1 MTWNA
6 VASNTRA
13 VDSRLAEL
21 SQTIDAVDLGR
32 RIRMARIAAG
42 MTQSQ
47 ATAGEVTAAHLSRI
61 EDGQRRPDSHLLER
75 MATRMGTTLH
85 QLLTGLTTHEARGLE
100 LQVENAAIALAL
112 GDPGEALRIATT
124 AVGLLENYGDEALM
138 ASAKRVQAM
147 AHLAAKEPGTA
158 ARILENLVAATTP
171 DVNTLRALIAL
182 CHCYRELDQFARAI
196 AVAQRAERMI
206 AELGIDGLT
215 ENLQLAAAVAGVHLR
230 LGDLSTATTVCRRAL
245 DAVAV
250 DMPPKSQAKL
260 YWRAS
265 TSEATSNGAT
275 PAAIEL
281 AKVALTLVD
290 LGDGRSSVEHVLA
303 EVAAA
308 HGAASRP
315 FAGHG

>member
-1 MTWNA
+1 
-6 VASNTRA
+6 
-13 VDSRLAEL
+13 VDPFLAAL
-21 SQTIDAVDLGR
+21 SQSIDAIELGR
-32 RIRMARIAAG
+32 RIRTARIAAG

-47 ATAGEVTAAHLSRI
+47 ATGGEVTAAYLSRI

-100 LQVENAAIALAL
+100 LQIENAAISLAL
-112 GDPGEALRIATT
+112 GDPGEAMRISTT
-124 AVGLLENYGDEALM
+124 AVGLLENYGDEALI

-147 AHLAAKEPGTA
+147 AHLGAGEPSKAAS
-158 ARILENLVAATTP
+158 ILENLVAATAP
-171 DVNTLRALIAL
+171 DMNTLRALIVL
-182 CHCYRELDQFARAI
+182 CHCHCELDQFARAI

-206 AELGIDGLT
+206 AELGIDGLA
-215 ENLQLAAAVAGVHLR
+215 ENLHLAAAVAGVHLR
-230 LGDLSTATTVCRRAL
+230 LGDLSTATSVCRRAL
-245 DAVAV
+245 DAAAV
-250 DMPPKSQAKL
+250 DMPPKSQAEL

-265 TSEATSNGAT
+265 TAEATSNGAT

-281 AKVALTLVD
+281 AKVALALVD

-308 HGAASRP
+308 HDATSPP
-315 FAGHG
+315 FVGHG